1 MSKQVYSIVICDSQY
16 LIVEALKTIID
27 RWPEYAVQGYA
38 NNIRDLNEK
47 LQTLKPDFL
56 ITDFRTIE
64 RVAFETV
71 GNIMKEFTDLHT
83 IILTNQLNRNELNE
97 LNRIG
102 IKSIL
107 YKTATDDDI
116 KAALDAALKNKKYY
130 SDEVLDVLMDV
141 QEEVADN
148 KQVSLTPTELEIVK
162 LIANGLTTKEI
173 AEQKHV
179 SFHTIVSHRKN
190 IFRKLEINS
199 VSELVVYALRSGL
212 SDSLDFN
219 I

>member
-130 SDEVLDVLMDV
+130 SDEVLDV
-141 QEEVADN
+141 
-148 KQVSLTPTELEIVK
+148 
-162 LIANGLTTKEI
+162 
-173 AEQKHV
+173 
-179 SFHTIVSHRKN
+179 
-190 IFRKLEINS
+190 
-199 VSELVVYALRSGL
+199 
-212 SDSLDFN
+212 
-219 I
+219 

>member
-64 RVAFETV
+64 RVAFETL

-102 IKSIL
+102 IKCIL

-130 SDEVLDVLMDV
+130 SDEVLDVLMDM